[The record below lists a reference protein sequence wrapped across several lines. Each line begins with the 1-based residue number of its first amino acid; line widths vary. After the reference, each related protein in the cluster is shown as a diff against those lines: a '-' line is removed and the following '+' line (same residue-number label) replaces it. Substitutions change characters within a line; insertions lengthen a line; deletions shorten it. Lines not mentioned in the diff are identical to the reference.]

1 MKASRFYPH
10 LLKYFSILF
19 YLISFDLIEYPLLDF
34 VNCFLIKSYLHHSK
48 FFSYWFSWVGSFLFI
63 DMGFIFGL
71 AQEDFLDFS
80 SALFLVIYFNLFFFL
95 DCNNSKSLLIG
106 FNEESLHIMNSYYHP
121 ESSIFFFWLNSYLI
135 HLLDLWFY
143 CYLNF
148 ALFLN

>member
-1 MKASRFYPH
+1 
-10 LLKYFSILF
+10 
-19 YLISFDLIEYPLLDF
+19 
-34 VNCFLIKSYLHHSK
+34 
-48 FFSYWFSWVGSFLFI
+48 
-63 DMGFIFGL
+63 
-71 AQEDFLDFS
+71 
-80 SALFLVIYFNLFFFL
+80 LVIYFNLFFFL